1 MDRFRIFAAQSVSLP
16 MLSIR
21 QFDARTELCLLD
33 YLIFYPTVPFLTSK
47 QLHFFGSIHLFDY
60 CALQTDKQMPRSG
73 RRGVLPPPRELLSCC
88 RHEEAI
94 WGKLSRLIGHG
105 IGV

>member
-1 MDRFRIFAAQSVSLP
+1 MDRLRIFAAQFVSLP
-16 MLSIR
+16 ML

-33 YLIFYPTVPFLTSK
+33 YLIFDPTVPFLTSK

-73 RRGVLPPPRELLSCC
+73 RQAAADTRKRFGGNC
-88 RHEEAI
+88 RA
-94 WGKLSRLIGHG
+94 
-105 IGV
+105 